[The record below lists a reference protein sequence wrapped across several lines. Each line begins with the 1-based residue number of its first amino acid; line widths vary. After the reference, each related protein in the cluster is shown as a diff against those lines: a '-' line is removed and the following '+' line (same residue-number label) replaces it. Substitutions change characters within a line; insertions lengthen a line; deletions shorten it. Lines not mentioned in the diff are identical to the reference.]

1 MKKERFVIQR
11 YAFYYFILLSLV
23 VVIGYLPGFTIN
35 GRLLGLFNIDP
46 IDDILHT
53 ASALWA
59 GFAAWR
65 SRKSSII
72 FFKIFGIL
80 YTLDGVIGL
89 ISGRGYLDLAIFTK
103 EYLIEG
109 FVNRILVNFP
119 HIVIGGM
126 AIYIGFILSKKIKK

>member
-1 MKKERFVIQR
+1 MKKERSIIKR
-11 YAFYYFILLSLV
+11 YAFYYFILLFLV

-46 IDDILHT
+46 IDDILHM

-59 GFAAWR
+59 GFAAWH
-65 SRKSSII
+65 SRKYSII

-80 YTLDGVIGL
+80 YALDGVIGL

-103 EYLIEG
+103 EYLVEG
-109 FVNRILVNFP
+109 FVNKILVNFP
-119 HIVIGGM
+119 HIAIGGLAM
-126 AIYIGFILSKKIKK
+126 YIGFILSKKIKK